1 MDQFNGDDLDRL
13 DFDAARAR
21 TDRELLLMIMMAQKT
36 SRDDMR
42 DLRASVKTCQ
52 GERQGC
58 YSQLALGET
67 NRARRQGAVDA
78 AKYMVATLLSA
89 AAVLGAIYGVIQAT
103 G

>member
-1 MDQFNGDDLDRL
+1 MESFNGDDLDRL
-13 DFDAARAR
+13 DFDAARAH

-36 SRDDMR
+36 SREDMR
-42 DLRASVKTCQ
+42 ALQGSVKNCQ

-58 YSQLALGET
+58 YEQLALGET
-67 NRARRQGAVDA
+67 NRARRQGAEA
-78 AKYMVATLLSA
+78 AIKYMVATLLST